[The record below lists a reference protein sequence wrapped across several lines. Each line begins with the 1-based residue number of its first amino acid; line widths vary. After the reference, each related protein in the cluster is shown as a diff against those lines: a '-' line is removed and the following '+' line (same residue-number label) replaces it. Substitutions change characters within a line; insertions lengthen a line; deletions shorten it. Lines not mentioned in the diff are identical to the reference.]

1 MKKLI
6 LVISVLTFTFLSC
19 KKEDTKKDC
28 SLTEKNLV
36 GNYMVTSVKYL
47 GSPTSQEIDFFNDFY
62 DACQKDDIIT
72 ISADHTYTY
81 ADAGTK
87 CQPNGDYN
95 GTWALQG
102 TTLSLDGDGEPL
114 ENFDCS
120 GFSVSQTDV
129 IKDGDKITVRYTK
142 K

>member
-6 LVISVLTFTFLSC
+6 LIASILTFTFISC

-28 SLTEKNLV
+28 SLTEKNLA
-36 GNYMVTSVKYL
+36 GSYMVTSVKYL
-47 GSPTSQEIDFFNDFY
+47 GSPTSQEIDFYNDFF
-62 DACQKDDIIT
+62 DDCQKDDILT
-72 ISADHTYTY
+72 ISADHTYQY
-81 ADAGTK
+81 VDAGTS
-87 CQPNGDYN
+87 CQQNGSYD

-102 TTLSLDGDGEPL
+102 TNLSLDGDAAPL
-114 ENFDCS
+114 ENFDCT
-120 GFSVSQTDV
+120 GFSVTETDV